1 MQKSARSPTS
11 YRSLAQEKQASLSLS
26 AQQQTA
32 LEQLH
37 DFVNSSE
44 SFFVLEGYAG
54 TGKTTL
60 LQAFVAQLQ
69 ERGDRRPIVF
79 SAFTNK
85 ATKVLAQM
93 MAEWGLAIDCLTC
106 CQLLGLRPQINQE
119 TGEQEFIPD
128 KDQKSSFEKYALV
141 VVDECSMVNQ
151 NLWELLITEVACF
164 HTSVQLL
171 FVGDSAQLPPINEV
185 CSQTFVAIANKALL
199 TDVIR
204 YGGAIGVLAESI
216 RCGLD
221 AQRLPPIVTDLNA
234 EQTEG
239 TVVLRTSDWERQ
251 LVRAFSCD
259 RAQSDPDYVRALA
272 YTNKRVNALNR
283 QIRDAI
289 FGREVPRFVPGE
301 RLIAMHPVF
310 GSEEEILMQTSS
322 ECTVEE
328 AWEDESQGWRIWC
341 LYVENDAN
349 LIFTLRVL
357 HESEQG
363 RLKRALNK
371 LAEEKQWQDFWSLK
385 QRFASVNYS
394 YALTIHKS
402 QGSTFQNVFLDLPDA
417 MRNRNARE
425 RNQLLYVAVTRA
437 AKRLF
442 VRHA

>member
-1 MQKSARSPTS
+1 MKKSDHRASI
-11 YRSLAQEKQASLSLS
+11 YQSLAQEMRSKFTLNDS
-26 AQQQTA
+26 QQQA
-32 LEQLH
+32 LEALQAFAEGA
-37 DFVNSSE
+37 D

-69 ERGDRRPIVF
+69 IMGDPRSIVF

-93 MAEWGLAIDCLTC
+93 MAQWGLGVDCLTC
-106 CQLLGLRPQINQE
+106 CQLLGLRPQINPE
-119 TGEQEFIPD
+119 TGEQDFVPD
-128 KDQKSSFEKYALV
+128 KDQKSSFGKYDLV
-141 VVDECSMVNQ
+141 IVDECSMVNQ
-151 NLWELLITEVACF
+151 NLWELLTTEVSCF
-164 HTSVQLL
+164 YPSVQIL
-171 FVGDSAQLPPINEV
+171 FVGDSAQLPPVNETA
-185 CSQTFVAIANKALL
+185 SQTFVAISNKALL
-199 TDVIR
+199 TEVVR

-216 RCGLD
+216 RCGLES
-221 AQRLPPIVTDLNA
+221 QRLPRLITALNDT
-234 EQTEG
+234 QTEG
-239 TVVLRTSDWERQ
+239 TVVLKTSDWERQ

-259 RAQSDPDYVRALA
+259 RSQADPDYVRALA

-289 FGREVPRFVPGE
+289 FGAEVPRFVPEE
-301 RLIAMHPVF
+301 RLIAMHPIF
-310 GSEEEILMQTSS
+310 GTEDEILMQTSS
-322 ECTVEE
+322 ECVVEE

-349 LIFTLRVL
+349 LVFTLRVL
-357 HESEQG
+357 HESEQA
-363 RLKRALNK
+363 RFTRELDQ
-371 LAEEKQWQDFWSLK
+371 LAKAKQWQDFWSLK

-402 QGSTFQNVFLDLPDA
+402 QGSTFQNVFVDLPDA
-417 MRNRNARE
+417 MRNRNIRE

-442 VRHA
+442 IRRY